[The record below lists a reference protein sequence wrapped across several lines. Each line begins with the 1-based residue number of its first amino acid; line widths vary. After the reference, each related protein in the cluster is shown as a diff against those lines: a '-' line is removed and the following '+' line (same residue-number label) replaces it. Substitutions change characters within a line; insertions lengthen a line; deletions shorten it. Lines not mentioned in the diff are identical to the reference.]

1 MEEDKNIKVAL
12 IGNPNSG
19 KSTIFNEL
27 TDSNQCVG
35 NYPGVTVEKKEGS
48 KKYEGYNISFIDLP
62 GIYSLSTYSD
72 DEVVTRDFL
81 LKEEPDVIV
90 DIIDA
95 ASLERNLYLFTQVV
109 ELDIP
114 IIIVLNMADIVEYN
128 GQKIDEK
135 KLSKLLGIS
144 VVVTIG
150 NKKKGIGELLDCI
163 IENYCIGKDVGKVFE
178 MSQNAKVDYGDDI
191 KTEVDKLKVLIAKDS
206 LLSKFPKNW
215 LSIALLDN
223 DSSALNLISKA
234 NNVQEILAQFKKS
247 KNHIK
252 EHFGEKAETEIAD
265 KRYGFA
271 NSVVKTVVQKTGQK
285 KINITEIIDTF
296 ALNRYMGIPIF
307 ALAMH
312 IIFKFTFTFSEPMTN
327 LFSLFFKWFGSTVA
341 GIIPPGIAQ
350 SLIVDGI
357 IGGVGG
363 VLVFFPLILF
373 MFFAIAFF
381 EDSGYMAR
389 AAFIMDKVMSR
400 FGLHGKSFLPLMLST
415 NGCAAPGLL
424 ATRILD
430 SKRDRLITMLVVP
443 FMICGAKLPVFAL
456 IIGAFFS
463 VKYQAGVM
471 FFMYV
476 LSVVIALSIAKLLNK
491 TILKGETAHFVMEL
505 PPYHMPTIKGLLLKM
520 WERSWMY
527 VRKAGAIIVFISI
540 LIWVA
545 FAYPKAPIDVNL
557 NQNEQAALQVECS
570 FAGRVGKVIEPFFK
584 PIGMDGGRAIALI
597 AGFVAKEAIVG
608 ALGTIYAIG
617 HDEENS
623 QSLKDRIATDKDW
636 SPLKGITFLIFCLIY
651 APCVVSVAVFFKET
665 GSSYKWL
672 ALLVVGNTVF
682 AWLAAFIV
690 FQIGIF
696 LKIGVR

>member
-1 MEEDKNIKVAL
+1 
-12 IGNPNSG
+12 
-19 KSTIFNEL
+19 
-27 TDSNQCVG
+27 
-35 NYPGVTVEKKEGS
+35 
-48 KKYEGYNISFIDLP
+48 
-62 GIYSLSTYSD
+62 
-72 DEVVTRDFL
+72 
-81 LKEEPDVIV
+81 
-90 DIIDA
+90 
-95 ASLERNLYLFTQVV
+95 V

-114 IIIVLNMADIVEYN
+114 IIIVLNMADIVESN

-135 KLSKLLGIS
+135 KLSKLLGVP

-150 NKKKGIGELLDCI
+150 NKKKGIVELLDCI
-163 IENYCIGKDVGKVFE
+163 IENYCIEKDLDKVFE

-191 KTEVDKLKVLIAKDS
+191 KTEVDKLKALVAKDP

-215 LSIALLDN
+215 LSITLLDN
-223 DSSALNLISKA
+223 DSSALNLISEA
-234 NNVQEILAQFKKS
+234 NNVQEILEQLKKS
-247 KNHIK
+247 RSHIK
-252 EHFGEKAETEIAD
+252 EHFGEKAKTEIAD

-271 NSVVKTVVQKTGQK
+271 NSVVKTVVQKTWQK
-285 KINITEIIDTF
+285 KIDITEIIDIF

-307 ALAMH
+307 ALVMY
-312 IIFKFTFTFSEPMTN
+312 IIFKFTFTFSEPMIN
-327 LFSLFFKWFGSTVA
+327 LFSLFFKWFGSTMA
-341 GIIPPGIAQ
+341 RIMPPGIAQ

-363 VLVFFPLILF
+363 VLVFFPLTLF

-415 NGCAAPGLL
+415 NGCAVPGLL
-424 ATRILD
+424 ATRTLD

-463 VKYQAGVM
+463 VKYQASVM

-491 TILKGETAHFVMEL
+491 TILKGESAHFVMEL
-505 PPYHMPTIKGLLLKM
+505 PPYHMPAIKGLLLKM

-527 VRKAGAIIVFISI
+527 VRKAGTTIVFISI
-540 LIWVA
+540 LIWVV
-545 FAYPKAPIDVNL
+545 FAYPKVPIDVNL
-557 NQNEQAALQVECS
+557 NQNKQAALQVECS
-570 FAGRVGKVIEPFFK
+570 FAGRVGKIIEPLFK
-584 PIGMDGGRAIALI
+584 PIGMDGNRVIALI
-597 AGFVAKEAIVG
+597 AGFVAKEVIVST
-608 ALGTIYAIG
+608 LSTIYTIG
-617 HDEENS
+617 DDEENS

-665 GSSYKWL
+665 GSSCKWL

-682 AWLAAFIV
+682 AWLAAFII
-690 FQIGIF
+690 FQIGTF